1 MVTTPLDDKLV
12 SSSPSRPSILRR
24 REGDPRDMSGMPDTP
39 PPRYVI
45 LNTYFSKESL
55 GYYILAGRSCRKKL
69 MCILRGWEED
79 PRDVIGMPDT
89 PPPRYVI
96 LNKVIF
102 QRNH

>member
-1 MVTTPLDDKLV
+1 MLISVPSQQARLVNLPAQPVQQPPQPQQQPTQQPLQPQGQGTSHLVTTPLDDKLV

-45 LNTYFSKESL
+45 LN
-55 GYYILAGRSCRKKL
+55 
-69 MCILRGWEED
+69 
-79 PRDVIGMPDT
+79 
-89 PPPRYVI
+89 
-96 LNKVIF
+96 KVIF